1 MQNDEASSTSGVPN
15 PLDFNTSSQF
25 SYHEELPSRGY
36 CRIFRAQRYGK
47 WYVLKGLKAEHV
59 ADPVYLAMLE
69 KEFAT
74 AVTLDHPNIV
84 HTHGIENDEVAG
96 RCIVMEYVEG
106 RTLTQFLSENPS
118 AAKRKQIAMQLLD
131 AMEYFHARQIVH
143 RDLKPSNIVVT
154 HNGDNVKVIDFGLA
168 DTDDYA
174 VLKEPAY
181 TKGYA
186 APEQMSDGSTVDCR
200 TDIFAFGVILSQF
213 FPHRYRRVVRRCTR
227 NDKSD
232 RYQSAAAV
240 KKAIVNADRAIWAV
254 AFLLFIVVIA
264 AAVLLSKRVA
274 KSDTDTVA
282 LEQPT
287 DTVTMVV
294 DSNLPITTESDNP
307 QQNTGKPAVEKPF
320 SLDKEKH
327 ELQRYADS
335 LFAVWMKNVTD
346 GIYDTYAEA
355 DVSKSYMEMLIIERR
370 ELMLMNIP
378 TQSEDEYER
387 YWYKLD
393 EVRKS
398 LNSSID
404 GYMDAH
410 PFPKPDSQYDSP
422 EYKQLCDSL
431 TATSNRSLKIMD
443 ESRRRRLG
451 VE

>member
-36 CRIFRAQRYGK
+36 CRIFKAQRYGK

-59 ADPVYLAMLE
+59 ADHVYLAMLE

-84 HTHGIENDEVAG
+84 HTYSLENDEVAG
-96 RCIVMEYVEG
+96 CCFVMEYVEG
-106 RTLTQFLSENPS
+106 RTLAQFLGENPS
-118 AAKRKQIAMQLLD
+118 TAKRKQIAMQLLD

-143 RDLKPSNIVVT
+143 RDLKPSNILVT
-154 HNGDNVKVIDFGLA
+154 YNGDNVKVIDFGLA
-168 DTDDYA
+168 DADDYA

-186 APEQMSDGSTVDCR
+186 APEQMSDASTVDCR
-200 TDIFAFGVILSQF
+200 TDIFAFGVILRQL

-227 NDKSD
+227 NAKSD

-240 KKAIVNADRAIWAV
+240 KKAIANTDRATWVV

-264 AAVLLSKRVA
+264 AAVMLSKRVA

-294 DSNLPITTESDNP
+294 DSNMPIPAENDYP
-307 QQNTGKPAVEKPF
+307 QQNTGRPAVEKPF

-335 LFAVWMKNVTD
+335 LSAVWMKNVTD
-346 GIYDTYAEA
+346 GTYDSYAEA

-431 TATSNRSLKIMD
+431 TATSNRLLKIMD

-451 VE
+451 AE